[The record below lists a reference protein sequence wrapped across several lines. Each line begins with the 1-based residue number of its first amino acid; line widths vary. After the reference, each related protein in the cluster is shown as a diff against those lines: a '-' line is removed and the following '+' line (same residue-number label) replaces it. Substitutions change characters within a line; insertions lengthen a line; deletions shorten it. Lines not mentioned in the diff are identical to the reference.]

1 MGINAQYQTWNIAN
15 HQDAMHGFFMNSTR
29 AHKHSHPYEPPIR
42 DENNFL
48 WIETLVCDFLHWTLS
63 TQAADERTSDT
74 PASIQKIARLFGE
87 VWRQQ
92 FSQPTS
98 LSAGAASLQ
107 SLFAFY
113 AKSAD
118 LLRLNQQIEQELR
131 IFFLSRQHD
140 PLPIR
145 ITQTEFVSMR
155 RFLIDQMILLFD
167 SQSDALTAPAL
178 PPAPPAN
185 DAQRPPS

>member
-1 MGINAQYQTWNIAN
+1 M
-15 HQDAMHGFFMNSTR
+15 
-29 AHKHSHPYEPPIR
+29 
-42 DENNFL
+42 
-48 WIETLVCDFLHWTLS
+48 CDFLHWTLS
-63 TQAADERTSDT
+63 TQAVDQDPSAT
-74 PASIQKIARLFGE
+74 PATNQKIARLFGE

-113 AKSAD
+113 AKRAD

-155 RFLIDQMILLFD
+155 RFLIDQMIVLFD
-167 SQSDALTAPAL
+167 GQSGALTAPAL
-178 PPAPPAN
+178 PPEPPAN
-185 DAQRPPS
+185 DAQPLPS

>member
-1 MGINAQYQTWNIAN
+1 
-15 HQDAMHGFFMNSTR
+15 MNSTR
-29 AHKHSHPYEPPIR
+29 ALKYSQPYEPPIR

-48 WIETLVCDFLHWTLS
+48 WIETLVSDFLHWTLS
-63 TQAADERTSDT
+63 TQGSQHAANM
-74 PASIQKIARLFGE
+74 QKIARLFGE
-87 VWRQQ
+87 VWRHQ

-98 LSAGAASLQ
+98 LCAGAASLQ
-107 SLFAFY
+107 SLFALSI
-113 AKSAD
+113 KTAD
-118 LLRLNQQIEQELR
+118 LLRLNQQTEQELR

-167 SQSDALTAPAL
+167 GQSQTLTAPAM
-178 PPAPPAN
+178 PPEPPAN